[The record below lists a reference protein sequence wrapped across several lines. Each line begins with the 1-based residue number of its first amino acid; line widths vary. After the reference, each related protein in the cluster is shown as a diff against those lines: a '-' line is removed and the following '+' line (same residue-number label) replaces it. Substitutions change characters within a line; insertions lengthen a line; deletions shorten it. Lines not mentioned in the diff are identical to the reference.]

1 MPPISHKE
9 CGVLL
14 TSSCQHEPV
23 VVNPASGE
31 AKPVKVGSQLLF
43 DEAGWAFLT
52 CPGEEARWVKSI
64 LEVSVQKTKD
74 GQVYFH
80 NRATS
85 STTWQAT
92 LSKSSSRRYPVALLD
107 GREWPLSVLKVDL
120 PKDGQLCFWD
130 LRQVQEPVFLAKMHA
145 QIIFTPKQG
154 EIMFRSPKSMRPS
167 VLCTMQAQIIFRSSC
182 PWVWH
187 RSSSP
192 TGSASSG
199 GAGAQAVWTGGCRAL
214 PG

>member
-1 MPPISHKE
+1 MWTVLAQGGLIPDPTMPPISHKE

-107 GREWPLSVLKVDL
+107 GREWPLSVLRMDL
-120 PKDGQLCFWD
+120 PRDGQLCFWD
-130 LRQVQEPVFLAKMHA
+130 LRLFQEH
-145 QIIFTPKQG
+145 IFSLNRK
-154 EIMFRSPKSMRPS
+154 FRPNSNPSPASPYGILQPPIYGTHS
-167 VLCTMQAQIIFRSSC
+167 VL
-182 PWVWH
+182 
-187 RSSSP
+187 
-192 TGSASSG
+192 
-199 GAGAQAVWTGGCRAL
+199 
-214 PG
+214 